1 MLIVLTS
8 EQEIKNEAIL
18 LNQLFKNGLEILH
31 LRKPNFDIEG
41 YRNLLK
47 EINPKYYQN
56 IMIHEHH
63 ELCIEFSLKGIHL
76 QEQPRINLGSKLQEY
91 VNSFQNKAKSKES
104 TANNQESKAK
114 SHTVSSS
121 FHDPD
126 VLDNC
131 TIDFDYHLLSPVFSS
146 ISKKGYEGK
155 GFDVNTINKKIIGMG
170 GVNTTSIPKVFALG
184 YSGIGVLGGVWNTE
198 NPIESFKKI
207 KELFEKY
214 TK

>member
-31 LRKPNFDIEG
+31 LRKPTFDIEG

-47 EINPKYYQN
+47 KINPKYYQN

-63 ELCIEFSLKGIHL
+63 ELCLEFGLKGIHL

-91 VNSFQNKAKSKES
+91 VNSFQNKS
-104 TANNQESKAK
+104 QELKAK

-121 FHDPD
+121 FHDPE
-126 VLDNC
+126 VLNNC
-131 TIDFDYHLLSPVFSS
+131 TTDFDYHILSPVFSS

-184 YSGIGVLGGVWNTE
+184 YSGIGVLGGIWNAE
-198 NPIESFKKI
+198 NPIESFKEI
-207 KELFEKY
+207 KKQFEKY
-214 TK
+214 IN